1 MINTSGDVDIS
12 GMIFNTTVTE
22 TSGFF
27 PSTPATT
34 ILGNSE
40 LGTNTL
46 TLNTVT
52 NNLPNQFITVIDSHG
67 ASQQQA
73 LSPIPFNSNVN
84 FPNVFIDVT
93 TPIQILVQ
101 EILPPACDCVEYVN
115 VEVTTGGNITYL
127 DCSGGPQVQTV
138 SVGPEVI
145 GVATCIDKN
154 TLGGTAVFTIDSYG
168 PCCTVVTPT
177 PTPDPTPPP
186 RPPKALLFIEPYSAA
201 NSIGDYMY
209 NLGHNFYGFSNGTQP
224 SLVFSAFTDEMRSYV
239 EFSGWTTGT
248 LPRIVEVDVPQ
259 VDGGV
264 DSFGNPVFKYNFVT
278 NVISANTIGEQ
289 AWYTWIIPTGLT
301 NNQIQTEIELSIN
314 NPNVFVTNKT
324 EPTIYQNTFLYV
336 GGHITPGVY
345 RVYTTFPSLNFQ
357 LFDNQNIYFKG
368 GTVE

>member
-1 MINTSGDVDIS
+1 MPLISINSINGIPPYQVYICDINQITCVIS
-12 GMIFNTTVTE
+12 TTINTTV
-22 TSGFF
+22 
-27 PSTPATT
+27 P
-34 ILGNSE
+34 
-40 LGTNTL
+40 
-46 TLNTVT
+46 
-52 NNLPNQFITVIDSHG
+52 
-67 ASQQQA
+67 
-73 LSPIPFNSNVN
+73 
-84 FPNVFIDVT
+84 PNV
-93 TPIQILVQ
+93 ILS
-101 EILPPACDCVEYVN
+101 IPPPYD
-115 VEVTTGGNITYL
+115 I
-127 DCSGGPQVQTV
+127 SPQVLIKIVDSTGCQ
-138 SVGPEVI
+138 
-145 GVATCIDKN
+145 
-154 TLGGTAVFTIDSYG
+154 FTQVYS
-168 PCCTVVTPT
+168 CVTPT
-177 PTPDPTPPP
+177 PSPTVTPSITPTTSVTPTITPTPGTPTPTPTVTPTISVTPTLTPSTTVTPTVTRTPDPTPPP